1 MLRGGCLW
9 MEERSYNTNHRIIVN
24 NREEMTISG
33 VLDVI
38 SFDEEMV
45 VIETEMGI
53 LEIKGESLHVNQLN
67 LENGEMNLTGDI
79 EGIEYD
85 DKTMYRKGGKSIINR
100 LFG

>member
-1 MLRGGCLW
+1 
-9 MEERSYNTNHRIIVN
+9 MEERSYNAYHRIIVN
-24 NREEMTISG
+24 NREEMTVSG

-38 SFDEEMV
+38 SFDEEAV

-53 LEIKGESLHVNQLN
+53 LEIKGEGLHVNQLN
-67 LENGEMNLTGDI
+67 LENGDMNLTGDI

-85 DKTMYRKGGKSIINR
+85 DKASYKKGGKSIISR

>member
-1 MLRGGCLW
+1 
-9 MEERSYNTNHRIIVN
+9 MEERSYSTKHRIIVN
-24 NREEMTISG
+24 NREEMIITG
-33 VLDVI
+33 VLDVV
-38 SFDEEMV
+38 SFDEDAV

-53 LEIKGESLHVNQLN
+53 LEIKGDGLHVNQLN

-85 DKTMYRKGGKSIINR
+85 DKTAYKKGGKSIINR